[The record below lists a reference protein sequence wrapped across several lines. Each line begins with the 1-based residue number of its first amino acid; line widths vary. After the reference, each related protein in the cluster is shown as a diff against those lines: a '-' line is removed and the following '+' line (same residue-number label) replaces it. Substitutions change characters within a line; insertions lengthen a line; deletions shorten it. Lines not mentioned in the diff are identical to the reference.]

1 MWESDNCVTFDDRSP
16 ALHDVSIPRT
26 SDNDA
31 RQSQHSVLHHKHKHH
46 QARPRPRP
54 GDFYRLTNSPTPC
67 QHVLSVTPTDCLRC
81 LRARWFIASA
91 QSTQCKYLAPG
102 WFLVTA
108 RMTECFLAPR
118 SKQWRDTLFVQSL
131 ASLIRELIIW
141 IRKRD
146 PSTEPLSAITTIFAG
161 SELWA
166 SRCLH
171 QCQCHEGLRITKHKT
186 FYLIPS

>member
-1 MWESDNCVTFDDRSP
+1 MWESDNCVTFDDRSL
-16 ALHDVSIPRT
+16 ALHVSIPRT
-26 SDNDA
+26 SDNDT
-31 RQSQHSVLHHKHKHH
+31 RQSQHSVLHHAH

-54 GDFYRLTNSPTPC
+54 GDFYRLRNSPTPC
-67 QHVLSVTPTDCLRC
+67 QHVLSVTPTDCLRY
-81 LRARWFIASA
+81 LWARWFIASA
-91 QSTQCKYLAPG
+91 RSRQCKYLAPG

>member
-1 MWESDNCVTFDDRSP
+1 MTFDDRSP
-16 ALHDVSIPRT
+16 ALHVSIPRT
-26 SDNDA
+26 SDNDT
-31 RQSQHSVLHHKHKHH
+31 RQSQHSVLHHAH

-54 GDFYRLTNSPTPC
+54 GDFFRLRNSPTPC
-67 QHVLSVTPTDCLRC
+67 QHAQCYPDRLSEIFVSQMIYCQSSEQTMQIFSPGLVPGHCTDDWVLPSPKIKTVR
-81 LRARWFIASA
+81 R
-91 QSTQCKYLAPG
+91 G
-102 WFLVTA
+102 
-108 RMTECFLAPR
+108 E
-118 SKQWRDTLFVQSL
+118 TLFVQSL

-161 SELWA
+161 SEFWA

-171 QCQCHEGLRITKHKT
+171 QCQCHDGLRITKHKT